1 MIEHASVC
9 TTTNILPLEFNYTIH
24 YWITKCVRSKF
35 VEVLEICFILVLRM
49 EFIRKICVKLKDIK
63 YGSVDFIGFENVR

>member
-1 MIEHASVC
+1 
-9 TTTNILPLEFNYTIH
+9 
-24 YWITKCVRSKF
+24 

-49 EFIRKICVKLKDIK
+49 GFIRKICIKLKDIK